1 MLQPKRSK
9 FLKQHSGVCG
19 KYTESGTSVSF
30 GVYGF
35 KAIESGSVTAGELEA
50 ARRVLARSV
59 KNVGKLWLR
68 VFPDRPITK
77 KPIEVRQGKGC
88 GSVDRWVAVVNRG
101 KIIFELSGLS
111 LEKTKLVHKIVSS
124 KLSVKTILCERL
136 TL

>member
-1 MLQPKRSK
+1 MLQPKKSK
-9 FLKQHSGVCG
+9 FLKQHNGRFG
-19 KYTESGTSVSF
+19 KYTNSGTSVSF
-30 GVYGF
+30 GTYGF
-35 KAIESGSVTAGELEA
+35 KAIEFGNITAGELEA
-50 ARRVLARSV
+50 ARRVISRSV
-59 KNVGKLWLR
+59 KNVGKLWMR

-111 LEKTKLVHKIVSS
+111 LEKTKLLHKVVSS
-124 KLSVKTILCERL
+124 KLSVKTIVCGRL